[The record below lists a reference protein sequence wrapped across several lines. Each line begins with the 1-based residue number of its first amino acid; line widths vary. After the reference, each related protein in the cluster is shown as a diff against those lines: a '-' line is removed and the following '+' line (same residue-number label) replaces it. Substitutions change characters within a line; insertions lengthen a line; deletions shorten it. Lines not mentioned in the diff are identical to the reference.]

1 MNYADYYDCDICNGN
16 HVGMSLFVSGCP
28 FHCKGCFNQE
38 TWDYNYGKKWT
49 PEVENKFLSLVGRD
63 YIKRITFVGGSPLC
77 DKNVKDVNDLIIK
90 IREKYPEKQIWVYTG
105 YKWEDIYDPE
115 YYNNFKYVTFPRPP
129 MNENEYRNNLLEN
142 IDVLIDG
149 QFECDKKDLGLAFRG
164 SDNQR
169 IIDVKKSIKSGEV
182 ILWNEDDKGEY

>member
-38 TWDYNYGKKWT
+38 TWDYNYGKEWT
-49 PEVENKFLSLVGRD
+49 QEVQEKFLNLVARD
-63 YIKRITFVGGSPLC
+63 YIKRVTFVGGSPLC
-77 DKNVKDVNDLIIK
+77 DENIKVVDDIILA
-90 IREKYPEKQIWVYTG
+90 IRIKYPEKQIWVYTG

-115 YYNNFKYVTFPRPP
+115 YYETLPFDLNAKY
-129 MNENEYRNNLLEN
+129 YRSQVLDN

-149 QFECDKKDLGLAFRG
+149 QFECDNKDLSLAFRG
-164 SDNQR
+164 SNNQR
-169 IIDVKKSIKSGEV
+169 IIDVKKSIQSGEV